1 MIEVCLL
8 QKDFSCAFL
17 CLRLCDL
24 CSWNDSD
31 GMEDYR
37 HWRDW
42 LAGCRDQQGAPFM
55 IMGRM
60 IGCFIMIAK
69 AWVSDF
75 SSVGFDVISLIE
87 FPCWRWDLGWFP
99 AYCWLGFTVWFP
111 SSWLLRGNGIWYIVE
126 ISQSCYMCICI
137 YIYMAGG
144 SLGVIIIHYIIDVMH
159 LSNPLNC
166 LPFAAPF
173 HLIETVANIWWLT
186 SKQICLA
193 MVKRTVDVGS
203 QNTRKEAVLREE
215 GPPYTPRKL
224 QSFLLPSC
232 DDPELSHA
240 ATLRRH
246 FEFLKSLVL
255 MLWLSDFRPCE
266 LWGKAA

>member
-1 MIEVCLL
+1 MLRHVRSGKWTWPPGNELCGRRFGTGLQSIESFISKRRSNMIEVCLL

-137 YIYMAGG
+137 YIY
-144 SLGVIIIHYIIDVMH
+144 IHGWRFSRCDYHPLYYRRDAFIESTKLFAVCSPISPDWNSCKH
-159 LSNPLNC
+159 LVTNLQ
-166 LPFAAPF
+166 
-173 HLIETVANIWWLT
+173 AN
-186 SKQICLA
+186 
-193 MVKRTVDVGS
+193 M
-203 QNTRKEAVLREE
+203 
-215 GPPYTPRKL
+215 
-224 QSFLLPSC
+224 
-232 DDPELSHA
+232 LSH
-240 ATLRRH
+240 
-246 FEFLKSLVL
+246 
-255 MLWLSDFRPCE
+255 
-266 LWGKAA
+266 G